1 MTQPRGGKPTVRQV
15 YALAAALCALCD
27 ERFPETR
34 DEASQLIERLRRQLG
49 HPAPRLEDTPR
60 PRGRRRRLTLV
71 DEFDVPVGFVVVA
84 RGRTRRRDSPAE
96 GAADDSRWVTSD
108 QASDVT

>member
-1 MTQPRGGKPTVRQV
+1 MTQPKGGKPTVRQV

-27 ERFPETR
+27 ERFPQTR

-49 HPAPRLEDTPR
+49 HPRPRLEDTPR
-60 PRGRRRRLTLV
+60 VTRRRRLTLF

-84 RGRTRRRDSPAE
+84 RGRKRRRAAGDEPA
-96 GAADDSRWVTSD
+96 VTSL
-108 QASDVT
+108 AESDVT